1 MMTIFD
7 SVIDKALS
15 SSSTVMKLAQEM
27 VTFARELKTLKE
39 TVVAITHA
47 VRLQQIA
54 IDDLFNAQLE
64 EKKFDIATVNK
75 KNEKKEKPN

>member
-27 VTFARELKTLKE
+27 VAFARELKTLKE
-39 TVVAITHA
+39 TVVAITQA